1 MNAKREISF
10 HHVDGNAL
18 KYNRNCIK
26 IDKCWLGWRNGRLFI
41 AITNTIFHKQPGET
55 INGKGNYISHLICNL
70 FYINIEWRMKDAT
83 DTQLWTIIFGSSDIF
98 IAYTDALLL
107 CVVCSI
113 SAVEK
118 NIELFWKRI
127 RFEWNEIGYR
137 PK

>member
-10 HHVDGNAL
+10 HHVHGNAL

-70 FYINIEWRMKDAT
+70 FYINIEWRMKEAT
-83 DTQLWTIIFGSSDIF
+83 DHTAVNYHFRIIGHFYCLYRCVAVVRSMFNISGGKKFWTVLE
-98 IAYTDALLL
+98 TD
-107 CVVCSI
+107 SI
-113 SAVEK
+113 WMER
-118 NIELFWKRI
+118 NRI
-127 RFEWNEIGYR
+127 
-137 PK
+137 